1 MNKEERAME
10 AALRRSG
17 HGVVVKEERRP
28 EAPCDD
34 DEGCRDKAAAKAD
47 KTKSSSPRREDLNCS
62 SVQLP
67 AISKMERS
75 ISSAEPDSGASSSSH
90 KDQDDQLESAKAEM
104 GEVREEN
111 QRLRMY
117 LDQIMKDYKTLQMQF
132 YDVVR
137 QEAKESTEK
146 ASILQI
152 EEPEFVSLSLGRV
165 SSDPKKDEKN
175 KTTSKVEDDG
185 VKGGLSLGLDCK
197 FEVLNPSPENSFGG
211 PKEDAGES
219 WPPSK
224 SLKTMRTGDDEIS
237 QQNPAKRCRV
247 SVRARCDT
255 PTMNDGCQWRK
266 YGQKIAKGN
275 PCPRAYYRCTVAPS
289 CPVRKQVQRFA
300 EDMSIL
306 ITTYEGT
313 HNHPLP
319 YSATAMASTT
329 SAAASMLMSGSSSS
343 QSGSGSCP
351 LSATSADLHGVNF
364 YLSDNSKSKQFYS
377 INSSLSAVSSN
388 PTITLDLTTASSSS
402 SSSSHFNR
410 LSSNYPPPRFP
421 STGFNF
427 SSSESNSLP
436 ISWSNGLL
444 SYGSTTTT
452 QPYNRNHTG
461 SQNSGRHTQENFFH
475 PHVQKNNPAP
485 VQQPLPDPIA
495 AATKAIASDPSFQSA
510 LAAALTSIMGANGG
524 THANHSGG
532 EAFGQKL
539 MWGSESLPAV
549 STYQSTS
556 KGNGC
561 ASSYLNKSPPTNSQ
575 PGSLMFLPPALP
587 FSTSK
592 NASASPAENREHTS

>member
-1 MNKEERAME
+1 ME
-10 AALRRSG
+10 NY
-17 HGVVVKEERRP
+17 
-28 EAPCDD
+28 DYW
-34 DEGCRDKAAAKAD
+34 
-47 KTKSSSPRREDLNCS
+47 SPREPQSMIIICIVSNCS
-62 SVQLP
+62 KLIMLP
-67 AISKMERS
+67 
-75 ISSAEPDSGASSSSH
+75 
-90 KDQDDQLESAKAEM
+90 
-104 GEVREEN
+104 
-111 QRLRMY
+111 
-117 LDQIMKDYKTLQMQF
+117 
-132 YDVVR
+132 
-137 QEAKESTEK
+137 
-146 ASILQI
+146 
-152 EEPEFVSLSLGRV
+152 
-165 SSDPKKDEKN
+165 
-175 KTTSKVEDDG
+175 
-185 VKGGLSLGLDCK
+185 
-197 FEVLNPSPENSFGG
+197 FGF
-211 PKEDAGES
+211 
-219 WPPSK
+219 
-224 SLKTMRTGDDEIS
+224 
-237 QQNPAKRCRV
+237 
-247 SVRARCDT
+247 
-255 PTMNDGCQWRK
+255 
-266 YGQKIAKGN
+266 
-275 PCPRAYYRCTVAPS
+275 
-289 CPVRKQVQRFA
+289 QVQRFA

-592 NASASPAENREHTS
+592 NASASPAENREHTSWSGVQNNLSSSIILWHTMRRICAWRDDEDSELGKLNEYFLSSLFIVILSCDNLLILMSACG